1 MTPVHEPVMVAEV
14 LRLLEPGRGG
24 LFVDCTVGF
33 AGHTRALLEA
43 GADRVLGFDRDPEAL
58 ARAAES
64 LAPFHDRV
72 ELIHADFRELTAR
85 LDQRGIA
92 AIDGLLADLGV
103 SSWQL
108 DAPERGFSFRAD
120 GPLDMRMDTSQGAT
134 AADLLRD
141 VREEELADL
150 IYGFGEERFSR
161 RIARAIVEARR
172 TEPIVTTGRLAE
184 IVRRAVPKRGYQRI
198 DPATRTFQALRI
210 WVNRELDGLDTFVR
224 DAAQR
229 LRPGGKSRG
238 RRKSRRGGGRMAI
251 ISFHSLED
259 RIVKHTLRG
268 LDREQGLLT
277 VLTKRPLEAGEEE
290 TARNPRARSA
300 KLRAAERTAVTATH
314 KVEAQG
320 WEGRADT
327 MDFEYAIKMDVRN
340 NPIVREIDRSRQREL
355 WRSVADRRRPRRRRP
370 LLALAALR
378 RDPHRH
384 RDRAHAART
393 AGGAGDQPPAPAAD
407 RAAVVAAP
415 HCEARGRQAALHDG
429 AGSAEHV
436 DSRTGDGHAAAF
448 VFGRGRAVTRGEQR

>member
-1 MTPVHEPVMVAEV
+1 MTPLHEPVMVAEV

-24 LFVDCTVGF
+24 FFVDCTVGF

-72 ELIHADFRELTAR
+72 ELVHADFRELTAR

-141 VREEELADL
+141 VREEALADL
-150 IYGFGEERFSR
+150 IYGYGEERFSR

-172 TEPIVTTGRLAE
+172 TEPIVTTGRLAD
-184 IVRRAVPKRGYQRI
+184 IVRRAVPRRGYQRI

-210 WVNRELDGLDTFVR
+210 WVNRELEGLDTFVR
-224 DAAQR
+224 DAATL
-229 LRPGGKSRG
+229 LRAGREVEGGEKGESE
-238 RRKSRRGGGRMAI
+238 GGGRMAI

-300 KLRAAERTAVTATH
+300 KLRGAERTA
-314 KVEAQG
+314 
-320 WEGRADT
+320 R
-327 MDFEYAIKMDVRN
+327 M
-340 NPIVREIDRSRQREL
+340 
-355 WRSVADRRRPRRRRP
+355 
-370 LLALAALR
+370 
-378 RDPHRH
+378 
-384 RDRAHAART
+384 
-393 AGGAGDQPPAPAAD
+393 
-407 RAAVVAAP
+407 
-415 HCEARGRQAALHDG
+415 
-429 AGSAEHV
+429 
-436 DSRTGDGHAAAF
+436 
-448 VFGRGRAVTRGEQR
+448 